1 MGNRQGDAICEV
13 TGLILAGGLA
23 RRMGGQ
29 DKGLILFRG
38 EAMAQRIARAL
49 RPQCHH
55 ILINAN
61 RNISEYEK
69 FGYPVISD
77 QLTDFQGPLAGM
89 LTGLNTIS
97 TPWMVTAPCDGPF
110 MASDYVKKM
119 KRAVALNNH
128 AIAVA
133 ACASR
138 LQPVYAMIHQSLM
151 TSLGAFLG
159 GNERKIDKWYGQHDY
174 TIVDFS
180 DAAHMFENINTP
192 QQLRALEQLDQSA
205 DGSLD

>member
-1 MGNRQGDAICEV
+1 MPHGNMEGETIYDI

-23 RRMGGQ
+23 RRMNGQ

-49 RPQCHH
+49 LPQCSR

-77 QLTDFQGPLAGM
+77 RPSGFQGPLAGM
-89 LTGLNTIS
+89 LTGLNHIS
-97 TPWMVTAPCDGPF
+97 TSWMVTAPCDGPF
-110 MASDYVKKM
+110 MAIDYVKKM
-119 KRAVALNNH
+119 NRAVTLNNH

-133 ACASR
+133 SCNDR
-138 LQPVYAMIHQSLM
+138 LQPVYAMIHQSRIE
-151 TSLGAFLG
+151 SLGAFLCSD
-159 GNERKIDKWYGQHDY
+159 ERKIDKWYGQHDY
-174 TIVDFS
+174 TLVDFS
-180 DAAHMFENINTP
+180 NTPQMFENINTP
-192 QQLRALEQLDQSA
+192 EQLRAWN
-205 DGSLD
+205 G